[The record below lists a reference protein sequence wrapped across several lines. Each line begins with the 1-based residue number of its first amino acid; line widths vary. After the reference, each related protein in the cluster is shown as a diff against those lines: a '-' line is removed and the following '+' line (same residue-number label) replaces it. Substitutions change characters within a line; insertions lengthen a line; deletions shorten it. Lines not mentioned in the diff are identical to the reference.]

1 MFFYF
6 FGIARRYRKLP
17 FYPMDYTVQNQ
28 PNAGKLISSLRNTG
42 YDSYSAIEDIIDN
55 SIDAHAR
62 DIHISIET
70 VQ

>member
-1 MFFYF
+1 MVNF
-6 FGIARRYRKLP
+6 I
-17 FYPMDYTVQNQ
+17 DNQ

-62 DIHISIET
+62 EIYITVET
-70 VQ
+70 IQ